1 MQSAAWIVQNRPAMK
16 RVILLNPRSG
26 TALAR
31 ETLDE
36 ALARAGCQADV
47 VEAGGDVAAAAR
59 LAAERCDVLIASGG
73 DGTVSTVAAAAVEA
87 DRVFGV
93 IPSGTLNHFARDA
106 RIPADLDEAL
116 ALILS
121 GHTRLFDVG
130 EINGRL
136 FINNA
141 SIGAYPRMVWERN
154 RARNAGLPRPLAMGF
169 AVARTWA
176 GLRSMAVR
184 VSVDGAV
191 FVRRTP
197 FIFVGNSEYEVEGT
211 SLGTRQT
218 MTDGTLALYMAP
230 KFGRS
235 DAVMLPWRVLRGT
248 LASHETF
255 EAMTASTISVETARR
270 RVSAALDGE
279 VHVFSPPL
287 KFSVRRQALKVLA
300 P

>member
-1 MQSAAWIVQNRPAMK
+1 MR
-16 RVILLNPRSG
+16 RVIVLNRRSG
-26 TALAR
+26 TALER
-31 ETLDE
+31 DRLDE
-36 ALARAGCQADV
+36 ALARAGCAATV
-47 VEAGGDVAAAAR
+47 IEAEGDIGEAASRAAR
-59 LAAERCDVLIASGG
+59 DHDVLIASGG
-73 DGTVSTVAAAAVEA
+73 DGTVSTIAAAAVAA

-106 RIPADLDEAL
+106 RIPMDLDEAL
-116 ALILS
+116 AVILA
-121 GHTRLFDVG
+121 GHTRAFDVG
-130 EINGRL
+130 ELNGRL

-154 RARNAGLPRPLAMGF
+154 RARSFGLPRPLAMGF

-184 VSVDGAV
+184 VTVDGTV

-197 FIFVGNSEYEVEGT
+197 FLFVGNSEYEVEGT
-211 SLGTRQT
+211 SLGKRLT
-218 MTDGTLALYMAP
+218 MTDGRLSLYLAP
-230 KFGRS
+230 KFGRG
-235 DAVMLPWRVLRGT
+235 DALLLPFRVLRGT

-279 VHVFSPPL
+279 VRVFEPPL
-287 KFSVRRQALKVLA
+287 RFTIRRHALKVLA

>member
-1 MQSAAWIVQNRPAMK
+1 MK
-16 RVILLNPRSG
+16 RVIVLNSRSG
-26 TALAR
+26 TALER
-31 ETLDE
+31 EKLDE
-36 ALARAGCQADV
+36 ALARTGCEAEV
-47 VEAGGDVAAAAR
+47 IEAGEDIAATARRAAAG
-59 LAAERCDVLIASGG
+59 CDVLIASGG
-73 DGTVSTVAAAAVEA
+73 DGTVSTVAAAAVAA

-116 ALILS
+116 ALIQA

-130 EINGRL
+130 ELNGHL

-141 SIGAYPRMVWERN
+141 SIGAYPRLVWERN
-154 RARNAGLPRPLAMGF
+154 RARSFGLPRPLAMGF

-184 VSVDGAV
+184 VSVDSTV
-191 FVRRTP
+191 LVRRTP
-197 FIFVGNSEYEVEGT
+197 FIFVGNSEYEIEGT
-211 SLGTRQT
+211 SLGTRPT
-218 MTDGTLALYMAP
+218 MTNGRLSLYMAP
-230 KFGRS
+230 RFGRV
-235 DAVMLPWRVLRGT
+235 DALLLPLRVLRST

-255 EAMTASTISVETARR
+255 EAMTASSISVETARR

-279 VHVFSPPL
+279 VRIFTPPL
-287 KFSVRRQALKVLA
+287 RFIVRRHALKVLA

>member
-1 MQSAAWIVQNRPAMK
+1 MK
-16 RVILLNPRSG
+16 RVIVLNPRSG
-26 TALAR
+26 TALER
-31 ETLDE
+31 EKLDD
-36 ALARAGCQADV
+36 ALARAGCEAEV

-59 LAAERCDVLIASGG
+59 RAASGCDVLIASGG

-106 RIPADLDEAL
+106 GIPPDLDDAL
-116 ALILS
+116 ALIQA

-130 EINGRL
+130 ELNGRL

-154 RARNAGLPRPLAMGF
+154 RARSFGLPRPLAMGF
-169 AVARTWA
+169 AVARTWV

-184 VSVDGAV
+184 VTVDGTV

-197 FIFVGNSEYEVEGT
+197 FIFVGNSEYEIEGT
-211 SLGTRQT
+211 SLGTRPL
-218 MTDGTLALYMAP
+218 MTDGRLSLYMAP
-230 KFGRS
+230 TFGRG
-235 DAVMLPWRVLRGT
+235 DALLLPVRVLRST

-279 VHVFSPPL
+279 VHVFTPPL
-287 KFSVRRQALKVLA
+287 QFSVRRQALKVLA

>member
-1 MQSAAWIVQNRPAMK
+1 MK
-16 RVILLNPRSG
+16 RVIVLNPRSG
-26 TALAR
+26 TALER

-36 ALARAGCQADV
+36 ALARAGCEAEV
-47 VEAGGDVAAAAR
+47 IEAGADVAATARRAA
-59 LAAERCDVLIASGG
+59 AGCDVLIASGG

-116 ALILS
+116 ALIQA
-121 GHTRLFDVG
+121 GHTRLFDLG
-130 EINGRL
+130 ELNGHL

-141 SIGAYPRMVWERN
+141 SVGAYPRMVWERN

-176 GLRSMAVR
+176 GLRSMTVR
-184 VSVDGAV
+184 VSVDGTA

-197 FIFVGNSEYEVEGT
+197 FIFVGNSEYEIEGT
-211 SLGTRQT
+211 SLGTRPT
-218 MTDGTLALYMAP
+218 MTDGRLYLYMAP
-230 KFGRS
+230 KFGRG
-235 DAVMLPWRVLRGT
+235 DALMLPLRVLRGT
-248 LASHETF
+248 LASHESF
-255 EAMTASTISVETARR
+255 EVMTATTIAVETARR
-270 RVSAALDGE
+270 RVSVALDGE
-279 VHVFSPPL
+279 VRIFTPPL
-287 KFSVRRQALKVLA
+287 EFRVRRHALKVLA